1 MHREAKKNALLAEA
15 ENEIMDVGDR
25 NTQDGFFDNFTKDR
39 FINSSAN
46 KRWTGVSQNAKIKEP
61 LVTLLTLRIS
71 NIWVK

>member
-39 FINSSAN
+39 FINSCPN
-46 KRWTGVSQNAKIKEP
+46 KR
-61 LVTLLTLRIS
+61 
-71 NIWVK
+71 